1 MFSSPGK
8 GKAFQGGRCR
18 FLLAAGS
25 PQACLPLAG
34 MEIAAFLSDKAGAVA
49 VVEKKEFPFQHALG
63 PEVGGVAM
71 KVRKT
76 CC

>member
-1 MFSSPGK
+1 
-8 GKAFQGGRCR
+8 
-18 FLLAAGS
+18 
-25 PQACLPLAG
+25 